1 MNSTQTSTAVPNQQ
15 EVQAPS
21 LMGNLSGLVV
31 LGLAFYFL
39 LIRPQRKQEAKK
51 KEMISQLKKGN
62 RIITASGIIGK
73 IHKVVNEDE
82 LSVEIADGVNLRILR
97 NAVVRLIDN
106 DSNLGK
112 DLEDSTSSKSVAKK
126 KAKAK

>member
-1 MNSTQTSTAVPNQQ
+1 MNNTQASTSVPSQQ

-21 LMGNLSGLVV
+21 LIGNLSGLVV

-62 RIITASGIIGK
+62 KIITASGIIGK

-82 LSVEIADGVNLRILR
+82 LSVEIADGVNLRILK

-112 DLEDSTSSKSVAKK
+112 DLEESSSSKGVAKK